1 MIACFSNISH
11 NEKKGCS
18 MRKSCVAVLVF
29 LLFVFS
35 SPAHAAQT
43 AEEILK
49 AIVQIRS
56 IIPKDA
62 HTAATLGTERE
73 GSGVIIDTKGYIL
86 TIGYLVV
93 EAENIEVIGLEEKP
107 VTARFVGYDHTTGFG
122 LIKTEKPLNVAPMKI
137 GKSSEVKEG
146 DPILVAGHGGADA
159 VQVARVISR
168 KEFTGYW
175 EYLLEDAIFTAPAY
189 ANFGGAAL
197 IGQDGQLLGIG
208 SLFTQMMIPGLAS
221 IPSNV
226 FVPIDLLGPILSD
239 LKTIGRSSKAPKPWL
254 GVNAEEA
261 HGRVFITRLTPGS
274 PAEKAGIRPGDLIL
288 TVNKSAVTGLA
299 DFYRKVW
306 ALGKPG
312 AEIPLGVLQGIE
324 IRSIRVRSGD
334 RYQFLKL
341 KPDKRI

>member
-1 MIACFSNISH
+1 MKKSWVAILIS
-11 NEKKGCS
+11 
-18 MRKSCVAVLVF
+18 LF
-29 LLFVFS
+29 LVFS

-49 AIVQIRS
+49 AVVQIRAV
-56 IIPKDA
+56 IPKDA
-62 HTAATLGTERE
+62 HSAATLGTERE
-73 GSGVIIDTKGYIL
+73 GSGVVIDTKGYIL
-86 TIGYLVV
+86 TIGYLVL

-107 VTARFVGYDHTTGFG
+107 VTASFVGYDHTTGFG

-168 KEFTGYW
+168 KEFAGYW
-175 EYLLEDAIFTAPAY
+175 EYLLEDAIFTAPVY

-208 SLFTQMMIPGLAS
+208 SLFTQMMIPGLTS

-239 LKTIGRSSKAPKPWL
+239 LKTLGRSSKAPRPWL
-254 GVNAEEA
+254 GINAEEA
-261 HGRVFITRLTPGS
+261 HGRVFITRVTPGS
-274 PAEKAGIRPGDLIL
+274 PAEKAGVKPGDLIL
-288 TVNKSAVTGLA
+288 SVNKSAVSGLA

-312 AEIPLGVLQGIE
+312 VEVPLGLLEGIE
-324 IRSIRVRSGD
+324 IRGITVRSGD

-341 KPDKRI
+341 KPDKKI